1 MNKII
6 FKKLSQDI
14 LNFFLISSLSISLII
29 WVVQSINLLDIVS
42 EDGYSIKTYFSYTL
56 LSLPKIFSRIMIFTY
71 FISTFYIINKYQESN
86 EILVFWVNGI
96 RKIEFI
102 NYFLKLSL
110 LFLITQILLNNFI
123 VPVTQDK
130 ARLLLK
136 KSNLDFLPTLISEKK
151 FINVF
156 KNLTIFVDSYR
167 QSGELTKVYIN
178 EKISPEETKIIIS
191 ETGKIIKKEE
201 SYILKLFN
209 GKIINSNKKNILNLS
224 FQETEYDL

>member
-151 FINVF
+151 FINVC
-156 KNLTIFVDSYR
+156 KNLTIFGDSHR
-167 QSGELTKVYIN
+167 HSGE
-178 EKISPEETKIIIS
+178 
-191 ETGKIIKKEE
+191 
-201 SYILKLFN
+201 
-209 GKIINSNKKNILNLS
+209 
-224 FQETEYDL
+224 